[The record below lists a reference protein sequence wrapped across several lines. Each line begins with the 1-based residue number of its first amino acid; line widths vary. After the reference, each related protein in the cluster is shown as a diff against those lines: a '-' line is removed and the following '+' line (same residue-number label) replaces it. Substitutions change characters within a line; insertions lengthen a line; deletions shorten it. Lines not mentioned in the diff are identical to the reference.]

1 MLTAKQRALL
11 YNEGVDA
18 PDAVLLML
26 GGQPMVE
33 GLNKGDSLIVTRDGV
48 LRDYDTEETLPA
60 GDYVVSDVAS
70 GWMVFSCAKD
80 NSKHY
85 HVNNRAIEAAIAGN
99 EIRFDENLDEGPG
112 RKPGTVTG
120 HPGQIRAMFKKGHLK
135 KGKNPRSGRSTG
147 KLEYRKRVAQPQAQ
161 PPQQQQ
167 QQQQPAAR
175 PSQAPERSASGQ
187 RV

>member
-18 PDAVLLML
+18 PDAVMLML

-48 LRDYDTEETLPA
+48 LKDYDTEETLPA
-60 GDYVVSDVAS
+60 GDYVISDVAS
-70 GWMVFSCAKD
+70 GWMVFSRGE
-80 NSKHY
+80 KHY

-135 KGKNPRSGRSTG
+135 KGKSPRSGKSTG
-147 KLEYRKRVAQPQAQ
+147 KLEYHKRVAPRPQPQAQ
-161 PPQQQQ
+161 APQQ

-175 PSQAPERSASGQ
+175 PSQAPAGSASGQ